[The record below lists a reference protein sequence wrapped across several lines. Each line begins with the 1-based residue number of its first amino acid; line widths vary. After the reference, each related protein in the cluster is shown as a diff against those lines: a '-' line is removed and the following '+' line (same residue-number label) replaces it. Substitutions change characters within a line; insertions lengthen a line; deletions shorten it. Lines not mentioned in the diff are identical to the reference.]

1 MKTAAITSKIWD
13 QMKAPWY
20 NVIMNKAR
28 LLWIDLEMTGLKP
41 GEDKIVEV
49 GAIATDWDFN
59 EIARYESAVK
69 VPQDFLEARLTG
81 EFWDKNPESRDALI
95 NGNCNAHKIAALV
108 DAELVDFARE
118 NFAKIEDLSADE
130 QKQILK
136 KCSDVNPRALA
147 PIYLAGNSIHQDQ
160 KFIALEFPRL
170 QKLLHYRQLDVS
182 SWKLIMENRGIIFA
196 KPEDHR
202 AMADIEGSI
211 AELKFYLNRGNFKSK
226 NSNFS
231 EEKK

>member
-130 QKQILK
+130 QKQVLK
-136 KCSDVNPRALA
+136 KCGEANPCALA

-170 QKLLHYRQLDVS
+170 QKLLHYRQLGVS
-182 SWKLIMENRGIIFA
+182 SW
-196 KPEDHR
+196 
-202 AMADIEGSI
+202 
-211 AELKFYLNRGNFKSK
+211 
-226 NSNFS
+226 
-231 EEKK
+231 